1 MIPLPEVTSEVKA
14 SEKAI
19 DQMKACAAAMLK
31 EVPDKEIEVLREGLV
46 CPALLS
52 QSVPLNLLLVLP
64 SRHF

>member
-52 QSVPLNLLLVLP
+52 
-64 SRHF
+64 